1 MTFEFRLDD
10 LIELANIR
18 KLLDEN
24 LSKGKQQ
31 LTNFINNLKERME
44 MGTVKK

>member
-24 LSKGKQQ
+24 LSKD
-31 LTNFINNLKERME
+31 NLKERME
-44 MGTVKK
+44 MGAVKK